1 MAVAASHEGYAGRVP
16 PRAMLILP
24 TATYR
29 ATAFLRAAA
38 AAGVEI
44 VVASDEEPTLAAR
57 MPGRTLTLDLGDP
70 EESAAIALAFAARW
84 PVDAVIGVDEA
95 SVLAAAHVATRLG
108 VARNPV
114 SAVAA
119 TRDKRR
125 LRVALAAAGVPQPTW
140 METCWRG
147 DPAAAGVAAA
157 TVGLPCV
164 VKPVDLSASRGVIR
178 ADTEA
183 ELATAMARVDSLLR
197 RPELC
202 GPSSDRPL
210 LVESFVPGA
219 EIAVEGLLS
228 DGELTVLA
236 IFDKP
241 DPLDGPHFEETIYV
255 APSRQPEGLLA
266 DAVTVTRAA
275 LTAIGLRDGPI
286 HAELRLSPAGPV
298 FLEVAARS
306 IGGRCSSALRIR
318 AGATEMSL
326 EELIIRHACR
336 MPVAAPRLASGGAGV
351 LMLPVPSAGVL
362 RGVSGV
368 AEAERVPGVIAVDV
382 TIPAGQ
388 AVEPLPEGDRYLGFV
403 LARGEDAGEVEATLR
418 RAWALLGVVVDETA
432 SEVAA
437 SSG

>member
-1 MAVAASHEGYAGRVP
+1 
-16 PRAMLILP
+16 MLILP

-38 AAGVEI
+38 AADVEV
-44 VVASDEEPTLAAR
+44 VVASDAEPTLAAR

-70 EESAAIALAFAARW
+70 ERSAAIALAFAARW

-95 SVLAAAHVATRLG
+95 SVLAAAQVATRLG

-125 LRVALAAAGVPQPTW
+125 LREALTAAGVPQPTW
-140 METCWRG
+140 METRWHG
-147 DPAAAGVAAA
+147 DAAAAGVAAA
-157 TVGLPCV
+157 AVGLPCV

-183 ELATAMARVDSLLR
+183 ELVTAMARVDSLLR

-202 GPSSDRPL
+202 GPTSDRPL

-255 APSRQPEGLLA
+255 APSRQPEGILA
-266 DAVTVTRAA
+266 EAVTVTRAA
-275 LTAIGLRDGPI
+275 LAAIGLHDGPI

-318 AGATEMSL
+318 AGAD
-326 EELIIRHACR
+326 RD
-336 MPVAAPRLASGGAGV
+336 VARGADHPARVSDAGGGSPARLRGSGRPDAPRPLCGRA
-351 LMLPVPSAGVL
+351 PW
-362 RGVSGV
+362 RSGV

-388 AVEPLPEGDRYLGFV
+388 AVERLPEGDRYLGFV
-403 LARGEDAGEVEATLR
+403 LARGDDAGEAEATLR
-418 RAWALLGVVVDETA
+418 RAWACWA
-432 SEVAA
+432 W
-437 SSG
+437 SSMRPRVGWRTSSR

>member
-1 MAVAASHEGYAGRVP
+1 
-16 PRAMLILP
+16 MLILP

-29 ATAFLRAAA
+29 ATAFLRAAT

-44 VVASDEEPTLAAR
+44 VVASDQEPTLAAR
-57 MPGRTLTLDLGDP
+57 MPGKTLTLDLGDP

-95 SVLAAAHVATRLG
+95 SALPAAHIAERLG
-108 VARNPV
+108 ISRNPV

-125 LRVALAAAGVPQPTW
+125 LRVALTAAGVPQPTW
-140 METCWRG
+140 METNWRG
-147 DPAAAGVAAA
+147 DPAAAGIAARS
-157 TVGLPCV
+157 VGLPCV

-183 ELATAMARVDSLLR
+183 ELAAAMARVDSLLR
-197 RPELC
+197 RPDLC
-202 GPSSDRPL
+202 GPTAARPL

-241 DPLDGPHFEETIYV
+241 DPLNGPHFEETIYV

-266 DAVTVTRAA
+266 AAVAVTRAA
-275 LTAIGLRDGPI
+275 LAAIGLRDGPI
-286 HAELRLSPAGPV
+286 HAELRLSPAGPA
-298 FLEVAARS
+298 FLEVAARL

-318 AGATEMSL
+318 AGAAEMSL

-336 MPVAAPRLASGGAGV
+336 MPVAAPRLIPGGAGV

-362 RGVSGV
+362 RRVSGV
-368 AEAERVPGVIAVDV
+368 VEAGRVPGVIAVDV

-388 AVEPLPEGDRYLGFV
+388 RVEPLPEGDRYLGFV
-403 LARGEDAGEVEATLR
+403 LARGGDAGEVEATLR
-418 RAWALLGVVVDETA
+418 RAWRLLGVVIDDTTN
-432 SEVAA
+432 EVAA
-437 SSG
+437 LSG